1 MWLDFL
7 LLLTRQ
13 KLYERFEYMLILFI
27 ALIFGVVVL
36 LILLKNM
43 KGDFREQLKGQGS
56 QKVRAVIKLVL
67 LIEVVIY
74 ILIFLVVIIK
84 TLAM

>member
-1 MWLDFL
+1 
-7 LLLTRQ
+7 
-13 KLYERFEYMLILFI
+13 MLILFI

-43 KGDFREQLKGQGS
+43 KGDFRAQLQGQGS
-56 QKVRAVIKLVL
+56 QKIRAIIKLIL
-67 LIEVVIY
+67 LVEVVIY

-84 TLAM
+84 TIII

>member
-1 MWLDFL
+1 M
-7 LLLTRQ
+7 
-13 KLYERFEYMLILFI
+13 YERFEYMLILFI

>member
-1 MWLDFL
+1 
-7 LLLTRQ
+7 
-13 KLYERFEYMLILFI
+13 MLILFI

-43 KGDFREQLKGQGS
+43 KGDFVSQLNSQGS
-56 QKVRAVIKLVL
+56 QKVRAVIKLIL

-74 ILIFLVVIIK
+74 ILIFLVVIVK
-84 TLAM
+84 TIFI